1 MTTLADKTILVTRR
15 IPRLGR
21 AGCQSLCGGR
31 SDCHFGGASSKR
43 LEKVYDAIVAAGS
56 PEPFAICF
64 DLMSAEE
71 KEFKQFEETIDEA
84 TGGKLDGVVHCA
96 SYFYALSP
104 LDFQTVSE
112 WVNQYRINT
121 VAPMGLTRAL
131 FPLLKQ
137 SEDASVILSVKATAK
152 NRKPIG
158 AVSELLKPR
167 LIICVKWPRTSGNV
181 LTTCVPMFW
190 CRVPSIR
197 RNVSNPIRANR
208 KANVKNTKM
217 SCRNLFGGQAE
228 RAGGGQAKSS
238 ICKSTCS
245 EWFENMRP
253 SEIYIFRRPLTY

>member
-1 MTTLADKTILVTRR
+1 MVTGASQG
-15 IPRLGR
+15 LGEQVAKAYR
-21 AGCQSLCGGR
+21 SSR

-71 KEFKQFEETIDEA
+71 KEFKQFAETIDEA

-137 SEDASVILSVKATAK
+137 SEDASVIFVGESHGE
-152 NRKPIG
+152 KPQAYWGGFG
-158 AVSELLKPR
+158 ASKPR
-167 LIICVKWPRTSGNV
+167 SIICVKWPRTSGNV

-197 RNVSNPIRANR
+197 RNVSNRIRANR
-208 KANVKNTKM
+208 KSERKNYEDVLPQFIWWASQESRGRT
-217 SCRNLFGGQAE
+217 G
-228 RAGGGQAKSS
+228 
-238 ICKSTCS
+238 
-245 EWFENMRP
+245 
-253 SEIYIFRRPLTY
+253 EIVYL